1 MDVNGGDEVVGKLC
15 FWGLYLGLERQG
27 VEPNKAKKQETHSL
41 RFNLRAGDGQATTLS
56 SRKKT
61 KKTQKKEEFWLRFCE
76 YIHKIVGRNQTQNSD
91 QP

>member
-27 VEPNKAKKQETHSL
+27 VEPNKAKKQRTHSL
-41 RFNLRAGDGQATTLS
+41 RFKLRAGAGQAATLS

-61 KKTQKKEEFWLRFCE
+61 KNNPKKRGILVAFL
-76 YIHKIVGRNQTQNSD
+76 
-91 QP
+91 